1 MQDLSLHILDIAENA
16 IRAGSGRI
24 TIEIVE
30 DEKNDKLVVSIED
43 NGKGMNEDTIKKA
56 MDPFF
61 TTKNG
66 KRFGLGL
73 SLLAQ
78 AAQQAEGSFKVD
90 SKEGVGTKV
99 TAAFVL
105 SHPDT
110 KPIGSITDTLTILMA
125 ANPEIQFIF
134 DYHEGDNYYHFDSF
148 EKG

>member
-16 IRAGSGRI
+16 IRAGSDRI

-43 NGKGMNEDTIKKA
+43 NGKGMNEETIKKA

-78 AAQQAEGSFKVD
+78 AAQQADGRFEID

-99 TAAFVL
+99 TAVFVL
-105 SHPDT
+105 DHPDT
-110 KPIGSITDTLTILMA
+110 KPMGNMVETMTTLVA
-125 ANPEIQFIF
+125 ANPATQFIL
-134 DYHEGDNYYHFDSF
+134 DYKEGANHYHFDSF

>member
-16 IRAGSGRI
+16 IRAGSDRI

-43 NGKGMNEDTIKKA
+43 NGKGMNEETIKKA

-61 TTKNG
+61 TTKSG
-66 KRFGLGL
+66 KKFGLGL
-73 SLLAQ
+73 SLLSQ
-78 AAQQAEGSFKVD
+78 AAHQSEGSFKVD

-99 TAAFVL
+99 TASFKL

-110 KPIGSITDTLTILMA
+110 KPIGNILETLTTLMA
-125 ANPEIQFIF
+125 AEPAKQFIF
-134 DYHEGDNYYHFDSF
+134 DYKEGDNHYHFDSF
-148 EKG
+148 DRD